1 MLAAAGQGNAAAG
14 AIDGGALETLGH
26 ALHLAHPLMSACVII
41 PALRP
46 DGTARALSLLGGQCE
61 SAVVIDNSA
70 GPVEAAIR
78 GFQAWVRILR
88 PGQNIGFGAAVNL
101 AAREAKEEVLILVN
115 DDVEP
120 HPDFVRRMT
129 EPFRDPDVHQVSGLL
144 YAKGMARL
152 DAVGLSFDRTLRAEN
167 VQHVSAGRPHPMAI
181 GPSGAAAAYRRRTFL
196 ELGGFASELFAYWE
210 DADLALRFWAAGHPC
225 VFAKD
230 AVAEHARS
238 IAPSGRSA
246 RQRELDAFGR
256 GFVLGR
262 YLSWLSPVD
271 RLAVPV
277 VDWPS
282 LLRGGLIT
290 RSAAPIRARRAG
302 MAAGRRTPVPKPSA
316 RPPATRSVLTTVRG
330 QLATLR

>member
-1 MLAAAGQGNAAAG
+1 
-14 AIDGGALETLGH
+14 
-26 ALHLAHPLMSACVII
+26 MSACAII

-46 DGTARALSLLGGQCE
+46 DGTARALSLLSGQCE
-61 SAVVIDNSA
+61 SAIVIDNSA

-78 GFQAWVRILR
+78 GFQPWVRILR

-101 AAREAKEEVLILVN
+101 AAHESREDLLILVN

-120 HPDFVRRMT
+120 HPDFVRRIA
-129 EPFRDPDVHQVSGLL
+129 EPFGDPDVHQVAALL
-144 YAKGMARL
+144 YAKGMARV

-167 VQHVSAGRPHPMAI
+167 VVHVSAGRPHPIAI
-181 GPSGAAAAYRRRTFL
+181 GPSGAAAAYRRLTFL
-196 ELGGFASELFAYWE
+196 ELGGFARELFAYWE
-210 DADLALRFWAAGHPC
+210 DADLALRFWAAGYGC

-230 AVAEHARS
+230 AVAEHART
-238 IAPSGRSA
+238 IPPAGRSA

-262 YLSWLSPVD
+262 YLSWLSPLD

-282 LLRGGLIT
+282 LFRGSLIT

-302 MAAGRRTPVPKPSA
+302 MAAGRRTPVPAPCG
-316 RPPATRSVLTTVRG
+316 RPRPATRSLLTTLRG